1 MSYPNRFFPFFLL
14 FLFKLVSLSAQQL
27 DMSLFHGL
35 EPRSIGPA
43 GMSGRVTAID
53 VCLKEPDVLYVGTAS
68 GGLWRSEGGG
78 TAWTPLFDSM
88 DVLSIGAVAV
98 QQDNPDVIWVGTG
111 EGNPRNSMSSGAGI
125 FKSIDGGR
133 TWKYMGLGNTRNIH
147 RILIHP
153 RHPNVV
159 FVAALGTAWG
169 DTYERG
175 VYRTKDGGKN
185 WEKVLF
191 VNTRTGAADMDMD
204 PENPNKI
211 FVNMWEYRRWPW
223 FFESGGEGSG
233 LYVTLDG
240 GDSWTKRTAEDGLPS
255 GKLGKIGIAIAP
267 SNPKIVYAL
276 VEAEKNALYRSEDG
290 GFTWKK
296 RADRNIGDRP
306 FYYADIAVDPQN
318 ENRLYNIYSNVSVS
332 EDGGKTFTT
341 LLGWD
346 NIHGDHHYWWIHP
359 DDPDYLIDGNDGGLA
374 ISRDRGKT
382 WRFVENLPVG
392 QFYHISVDLDTP
404 YNIYG
409 GMQDNGTWQG
419 PSQVWQV
426 GGIRNAH
433 WQEIGFGD
441 GFDVVVEKENPRYAW
456 LMWQG
461 GSLFRTDLETGAKT
475 WVKPY
480 LKGKVRLRFNW
491 NAAIAQSPLEPNT
504 IFFGSQFLHKTTD
517 GGRSWQIISPDLTT
531 NDPSKLR
538 QKESGGLTYDVTGAE
553 NYCTITAISP
563 SPRTRDVIWVGTDD
577 GNIQVTQ
584 DGGRTWTNV
593 ADNIPDLPKGS
604 WITQIHATR
613 YKSGEAYVVA
623 NNYRRNDWA
632 PYLYRTRNFGK
643 SWERLTWP
651 HNIQSYCL
659 SFTQDRHEP
668 RLLFLGTE
676 HGLYFSIDEGQ
687 NWTKWTLGYPSVS
700 TMDMVLHPR
709 EQDLVVGTFGRA
721 VYVFDDIRYLRGL
734 AQLGNSLLRKPL
746 FVYPA
751 SDAWLVNHQQ
761 GAGTRFTGNA
771 YFKGQNRP
779 YGALITFSVAEI
791 LNKDKKGNPLKV
803 DTAQV
808 LVLDRSGREIR
819 HFKTAVRKG
828 FNRFSWNLRTD
839 GFRFP
844 GSPRPK
850 ADAIPPQGHFVPPG
864 EYTVKVVYGKFEDF
878 TTIQVH
884 PDPRLEVD
892 VEGVTALYSYQEEF
906 GQYVEALAEAINQL
920 DEAKGYLNSSMKLV
934 REQLEDEKVK
944 DKIEEMSKALKK
956 QLQAL
961 REEVFPPEDVQG
973 IYRDPDLLIS
983 EVYET
988 NTYFNPA
995 GEPNPAT
1002 AGPSPTLIER
1012 AEATKIRIRSYL
1024 EEVNDFFETDWKK
1037 FGEAFAALQLSPTGA
1052 FEPLHVGG
1060 Q

>member
-1 MSYPNRFFPFFLL
+1 MNHPNRFFPLLFCFLL
-14 FLFKLVSLSAQQL
+14 YSALLPAQQL
-27 DMSLFHGL
+27 DISLFHGL

-53 VCLKEPDVLYVGTAS
+53 VCHQEPDVLYVGTAS

-78 TAWTPLFDSM
+78 VSWTPLFDSV

-111 EGNPRNSMSSGAGI
+111 EGNPRNSMSSGAGV

-133 TWKYMGLGNTRNIH
+133 TWQYMGLDKTRNIH
-147 RILIHP
+147 RILIDP
-153 RHPNVV
+153 RNPDVV

-175 VYRTKDGGKN
+175 VYRTRDGGKN

-223 FFESGGEGSG
+223 FFESGGDGSG

-240 GDSWTKRTAEDGLPS
+240 GDTWTKRSAKDGLPE

-276 VEAEKNALYRSEDG
+276 VEAKKTALYRSEDG

-306 FYYADIAVDPQN
+306 FYYADIAVDPRN

-346 NIHGDHHYWWIHP
+346 NIHGDHHYWWVHP

-392 QFYHISVDLDTP
+392 QFYHITVDLDTP

-409 GMQDNGTWQG
+409 GMQDNGTWRG

-426 GGIRNAH
+426 GGIRNAY

-441 GFDVVVEKENPRYAW
+441 GFDVVVERENPRYAW

-553 NYCTITAISP
+553 NYCTITTISP

-577 GNIQVTQ
+577 GQVQVTQ

-593 ADNIPDLPKGS
+593 SSNIPDLPKGS

-643 SWERLTWP
+643 SWERLAWP
-651 HNIQSYCL
+651 HQIKGYCL
-659 SFTQDRHEP
+659 SFVQDRHEP

-676 HGLYFSIDEGQ
+676 QGLYISIDEGQ
-687 NWTKWTLGYPSVS
+687 NWTKWTHGYPSVS

-734 AQLGNSLLRKPL
+734 AQLGSSLLRKPL

-751 SDAWLVNHQQ
+751 SDAWLANYKQ

-771 YFKGQNRP
+771 YFRGQNRP

-791 LNKDKKGNPLKV
+791 LNKDKEGKPLKV

-808 LVLDRSGREIR
+808 VVLDEGGRALR
-819 HFKTAVRKG
+819 HFKTKVQKG
-828 FNRFSWNLRTD
+828 FNRFSWNLRAD

-844 GSPRPK
+844 GSRRPK
-850 ADAIPPQGHFVPPG
+850 DGDTPPQGHFVPPG
-864 EYTVKVVYGKFEDF
+864 EYTVKIKYGKFEDF
-878 TTIQVH
+878 TKIQVH
-884 PDPRLEVD
+884 SDPRLEVD
-892 VEGVTALYSYQEEF
+892 VEGVRALYSYQDEF
-906 GQYVEALAEAINQL
+906 GQYVEALAEAVNQL
-920 DEAKGYLNSSMKLV
+920 DDAKKYLDNSMKLV
-934 REQLEDEKVK
+934 EEQVK
-944 DKIEEMSKALKK
+944 DKKDKAAMQEMSKRIKKRLK
-956 QLQAL
+956 QL
-961 REEVFPPEDVQG
+961 REEVFPPKDIQG

-983 EVYET
+983 EIYET
-988 NTYFNPA
+988 STYFNPA

-1002 AGPSPTLIER
+1002 TGPSPTLIER
-1012 AEATKIRIRSYL
+1012 AEATKTRIRSYL
-1024 EEVNDFFETDWKK
+1024 EEVNSFFETDWKK
-1037 FGEAFAALQLSPTGA
+1037 FSEAFSALQLSPTGV
-1052 FEPLHVGG
+1052 FEPLNVGG
-1060 Q
+1060 E